1 MELQKEITLKLFDA
15 IKAHY
20 ESGSYSNAIL
30 DAIKVLT
37 ELIRDKTKLDG
48 DGANL
53 VGQAFGG
60 SAPPIKIS
68 PMQKVSE
75 IDEQKGFEQLL
86 RGFYIGIRNPRTHE
100 DFEDKPEECN
110 AIVVFINYLCNIIN
124 ASRSFFVFDDFKKRV
139 FDPLFV
145 EKPEY
150 AELLVSEVPSDELAN
165 VAISILQHRNNGDA
179 KKLRYFFDAV
189 FNKAETKQQQLIM
202 KVFSSELKTA
212 TRDYDIV
219 DLIRYIKPNLWTM
232 IDDDCKLRI
241 ENRIIESV
249 KEGYYEDDQCK
260 KGALGTWGN
269 SLGQY
274 FKLKNE
280 LADALIGL
288 LRPSWYTQNYV
299 GQYYLSNLPSIIEGH
314 YRIPKCCENLAYATL
329 GNNARILKA
338 QLSQYFASLPKK
350 WRELY
355 LEKALPYK
363 NADKEYYDNLQRQNN
378 LLEEDVPF

>member
-1 MELQKEITLKLFDA
+1 MELQKEITPELFAA

-30 DAIKVLT
+30 DAMKVLT
-37 ELIRDKTKLDG
+37 ELIREKAKLDG

-60 SAPPIKIS
+60 NAPPIKFS

-86 RGFYIGIRNPRTHE
+86 RGLYVGIRNPRTHE
-100 DFEDKPEECN
+100 NFQDKREECN

-124 ASRSFFVFDDFKKRV
+124 ASRSFFVLDDFKKRV

-145 EKPEY
+145 EKLEY
-150 AELLVSEVPSDELAN
+150 AELLVSEIPHDELVK
-165 VAISILQHRNNGDA
+165 VAISILQDRNNGDP
-179 KKLRYFFDAV
+179 KKLEYFFDAV
-189 FNKAETKQQQLIM
+189 FNKAEAEQQQLIM
-202 KVFSSELKTA
+202 KVLSNELKTA
-212 TRDYDIV
+212 TGNSDIIG
-219 DLIRYIKPNLWTM
+219 LIRYIKPKLWTM

-249 KEGYYEDDQCK
+249 KEGYYKDGHCN

-280 LADALIGL
+280 LADALIEL
-288 LRPSWYTQNYV
+288 LTPNWYTQNYV
-299 GQYYLSNLPSIIEGH
+299 GQFYLSYLDSIVERS
-314 YRIPKCCENLAYATL
+314 YRISKCCENLAYATL
-329 GNNARILKA
+329 GNNAKILKA
-338 QLSQYFASLPKK
+338 QLSQYFTSLPKK

-355 LEKALPYK
+355 LEKALRYK
-363 NADKEYYDNLQRQNN
+363 DSDKDYYDKLQK
-378 LLEEDVPF
+378 LKDVEDDVPF